1 MQEVFT
7 LDRTSYVSDVAPVLV
22 TIACHL
28 LIVLMDKFFMWI
40 GLKVD
45 QTQLL
50 ILSDAAGRAVRSVE
64 AWAAKRAAA
73 GAKPE
78 SVDKAK
84 RATEAVKA
92 FLADNNLYQ
101 IADEQIAAMIESK
114 LGEDAAQLDDL
125 VKIIHTAKKQDSG
138 N

>member
-1 MQEVFT
+1 MQEVLT
-7 LDRTSYVSDVAPVLV
+7 LVWTSAVSVVAPVIG
-22 TIACHL
+22 TIAGL
-28 LIVLMDKFFMWI
+28 LLLVLLAKFFRWL

-45 QTQLL
+45 QTQLQ
-50 ILSDAAGRAVRSVE
+50 ILADAAGRSVRSVE

-78 SVDKAK
+78 SVEKAK
-84 RATEAVKA
+84 KATESVKA

-101 IADEQIAAMIESK
+101 IADEQIAAMIEAK

-125 VKIIHTAKKQDSG
+125 VKIIHTAKKQALG

>member
-7 LDRTSYVSDVAPVLV
+7 LVWTSSVSVVAPVLG
-22 TIACHL
+22 TIAGL
-28 LIVLMDKFFMWI
+28 LLLVLMAKFFKWI

-45 QTQLL
+45 QTQLQ